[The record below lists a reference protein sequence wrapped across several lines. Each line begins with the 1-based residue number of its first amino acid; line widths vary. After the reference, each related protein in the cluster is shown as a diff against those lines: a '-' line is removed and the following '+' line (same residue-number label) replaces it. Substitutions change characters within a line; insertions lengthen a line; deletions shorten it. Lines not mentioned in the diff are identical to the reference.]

1 MPDTLPGLPDTEA
14 LFDGMPC
21 GLLVTST
28 PGLILKVNRTFCQ
41 WAGVSAEDLV
51 GRRKLQELFT
61 VGARIF
67 HQTHWQPM
75 LEMQGSISEVK
86 LDIRR
91 ADGSTFPALLNVI
104 RRRTEHGICD
114 QVSIMVAEERN
125 KYERQLLAA
134 RKHADELVAKE
145 RQAQLALQASQSRLL
160 QAMQLGNIYAWDMD
174 PATGRRRFGEDVARL
189 LGLDPG
195 QPVSEEDF
203 VAHIVPEDRE
213 ADQAALAQAI
223 HGGAPY
229 QFTHRIIDATG
240 QHRTLV
246 SSGHGFR
253 DADGVLAEFVG
264 IFSDVTEV
272 MRSRALAEDRA
283 VFAEQM
289 VGIVSHDLRTP
300 LTSIL
305 LAAEMLSRSLV
316 EPSGQTVRMLQN
328 ISRAG
333 QRAKR
338 LISDLL
344 DFTAVRVGS
353 GLMVSRQ
360 AIDIHQLVARLIDEL
375 ALAFP
380 GRTIDHQASGDGQIH
395 GDPDRIA
402 QLLGNLVGNA
412 MAYGE
417 PGTIVTLTS
426 SVEAGVARVAV
437 HNHGNPIPED
447 SLDRLFEPMV
457 RGVDVDT
464 SIRSVGLGL
473 FIVRAIA
480 QAHEGRV
487 DVRSSAAEGTEF
499 AFTFPA

>member
-1 MPDTLPGLPDTEA
+1 MPDTLPGLPDAED

-21 GLLVTST
+21 GLLVANAA
-28 PGLILKVNRTFCQ
+28 GLILKVNRTFCH
-41 WAGVSAEDLV
+41 WLGMPAEDLV
-51 GRRKLQELFT
+51 GRKKLQELFT

-86 LDIRR
+86 LDMRR
-91 ADGSTFPALLNVI
+91 ADGSTFPALFNVV
-104 RRRTEHGICD
+104 RRHTGHGTVD
-114 QVSIMVAEERN
+114 QVSAMVAEERN
-125 KYERQLLAA
+125 KYERELVAA

-145 RQAQLALQASQSRLL
+145 RQAQLAFQVSQSRLL

-195 QPVSEEDF
+195 RPVSEEDF
-203 VAHIVPEDRE
+203 AARIAPEDRQ
-213 ADQAALAQAI
+213 ADKAALAQAI
-223 HGGAPY
+223 LSGEPY

-240 QHRTLV
+240 QARILM

-253 DADGVLAEFVG
+253 DVEGVLVEFVG
-264 IFSDVTEV
+264 IFSDVTEA

-289 VGIVSHDLRTP
+289 VGIVSHDLRSP
-300 LTSIL
+300 LTTIL
-305 LAAEMLSRSLV
+305 LAAELLSRSMV
-316 EPSGQTVRMLQN
+316 EPTGQTLRMLEN

-333 QRAKR
+333 QRSKR

-360 AIDIHQLVARLIDEL
+360 SIDIHQLVARLIDEL

-380 GRTIDHQASGDGQIH
+380 GRTIDHKTSGA
-395 GDPDRIA
+395 GDILGNPDRIS

-417 PGTIVTLTS
+417 PGTTVTLSS
-426 SVEAGVARVAV
+426 SVEAGLARVAV
-437 HNHGNPIPED
+437 HNHGNPIPPD
-447 SLDRLFEPMV
+447 SLGRLFEPMV

-464 SIRSVGLGL
+464 SVRSVGLGL

-480 QAHEGRV
+480 QAHGGHV

-499 AFTFPA
+499 AFIFPA